1 MKCFNV
7 IIQQLTANSCS
18 AAVSTPSCLFATF
31 IGVSNHMKMRVFSI
45 KHLCV
50 PMVWSVM
57 LRYGYYLTTLL
68 VEELSGLKLEI

>member
-1 MKCFNV
+1 
-7 IIQQLTANSCS
+7 
-18 AAVSTPSCLFATF
+18 
-31 IGVSNHMKMRVFSI
+31 MKMRVFSI

-68 VEELSGLKLEI
+68 VEEPSGLKLEI